1 MIKGLGAAA
10 ALTVS
15 LVSAPAFAYPVT
27 VDDCGKPL
35 TFTAE
40 PKRMV
45 VHDLNMSEIAFSLG
59 LQPEMVGVTGV
70 TGYYKVTPEF
80 KAKLGSIP
88 ELAPKYPS
96 LETLVAAKPDLFFAG
111 WYYGMKPGGEVT
123 PDTLAAHGITT
134 YVLTESCFQVDK
146 KRPPASMDLLYTDEL
161 NLGKIFDKEKE
172 AAAIVDGWKA
182 RIAAISAKIKGQT
195 PVSIFIYDSG
205 EDKPFTAGKYAMP
218 TAMMEAAGGKNIL
231 ADLPI
236 SWGTTSW
243 EDVAIK
249 DPQFLILLDYQDGGG
264 AQKLFD
270 FLKSHPAM
278 KETAAVKNAR
288 FIPLRYEELTPGPAN
303 IDAVEKLAKALY
315 PDAFK

>member
-1 MIKGLGAAA
+1 
-10 ALTVS
+10 
-15 LVSAPAFAYPVT
+15 
-27 VDDCGKPL
+27 
-35 TFTAE
+35 
-40 PKRMV
+40 
-45 VHDLNMSEIAFSLG
+45 
-59 LQPEMVGVTGV
+59 
-70 TGYYKVTPEF
+70 
-80 KAKLGSIP
+80 
-88 ELAPKYPS
+88 
-96 LETLVAAKPDLFFAG
+96 
-111 WYYGMKPGGEVT
+111 
-123 PDTLAAHGITT
+123 
-134 YVLTESCFQVDK
+134 VLTESCFQVDK
-146 KRPPASMDLLYTDEL
+146 QRPPASMDLLYTDEL

-182 RIAAISAKIKGQT
+182 RIAAIEAKTKGKP

-264 AQKLFD
+264 YQKLLD

-278 KETAAVKNAR
+278 KETSAVKNAR